1 MRSDPSRF
9 AEISVDST
17 GISVRRDEIFP
28 YERYSPVRR
37 DRFFNS
43 ADASILNIQAISQ
56 SYAKFNVCLSLRSHE
71 KRASPLCRDLVLSNR
86 DPGKTGWNFLIDRAS
101 PVRRGNL

>member
-1 MRSDPSRF
+1 MRSEPARF

-17 GISVRRDEIFP
+17 GISVRRDEFVS

-43 ADASILNIQAISQ
+43 AHASIWNIQNCIQ
-56 SYAKFNVCLSLRSHE
+56 
-71 KRASPLCRDLVLSNR
+71 
-86 DPGKTGWNFLIDRAS
+86 NFDH
-101 PVRRGNL
+101 VT

>member
-1 MRSDPSRF
+1 MLSRNTRGVQLIELRGCSYGGELARLTGLARLAEISLLLKSFIKITYVHMRSEPARF

-17 GISVRRDEIFP
+17 GISVRRDEIFS

-43 ADASILNIQAISQ
+43 AHASI
-56 SYAKFNVCLSLRSHE
+56 
-71 KRASPLCRDLVLSNR
+71 
-86 DPGKTGWNFLIDRAS
+86 
-101 PVRRGNL
+101 

>member
-1 MRSDPSRF
+1 MRSEPARF

-17 GISVRRDEIFP
+17 GISVRWDEIFP

-43 ADASILNIQAISQ
+43 AHASILNIQNCIQ
-56 SYAKFNVCLSLRSHE
+56 
-71 KRASPLCRDLVLSNR
+71 
-86 DPGKTGWNFLIDRAS
+86 NFDH
-101 PVRRGNL
+101 VT